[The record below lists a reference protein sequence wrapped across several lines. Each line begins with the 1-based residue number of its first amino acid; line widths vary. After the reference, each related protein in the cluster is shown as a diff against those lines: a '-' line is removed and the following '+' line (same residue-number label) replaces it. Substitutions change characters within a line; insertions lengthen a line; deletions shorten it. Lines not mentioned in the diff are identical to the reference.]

1 MCAQI
6 KTADR
11 AENMDGCKENRMQ
24 STSENSMIS
33 LETDDEIDYSNHD
46 IDPNIES
53 DLLEQQIPVQNHSK
67 YPDQDS
73 PDNIWLLPSGK
84 PIDEVIRGPG
94 NLHKSQ

>member
-33 LETDDEIDYSNHD
+33 LETDDEIDYNHD

-73 PDNIWLLPSGK
+73 PDNIWLLPSGN
-84 PIDEVIRGPG
+84 PIDEVIRGPE